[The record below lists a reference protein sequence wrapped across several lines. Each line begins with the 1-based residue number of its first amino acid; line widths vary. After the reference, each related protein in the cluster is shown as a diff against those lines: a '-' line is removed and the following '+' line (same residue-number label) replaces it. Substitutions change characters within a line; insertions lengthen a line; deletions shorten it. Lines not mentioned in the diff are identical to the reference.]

1 MPSAVIVT
9 PSPVEYQAV
18 RQHLENLKE
27 IVHPSGTI
35 YEQGSCGSWQVAIL
49 EIFKEYDRASEEIER
64 LISYCNSEMII
75 YVGRATVPRKSNFG
89 DVLVAT
95 QIRYTDNSLLN
106 QRLERLDKRL
116 NISLQPSYDVL
127 QRVRVE
133 ARKKD
138 WLKNTSG
145 GNAPN
150 LLIGTILAFKKAISF
165 DTLGLGISQIL
176 EEPLLIGSH
185 DHVASLAVEVDGFGL
200 WSLRK
205 IKRNVPLLVV
215 SGISALNGA
224 RQEEAAINASAFALH
239 ILSKLST
246 NYQSVTAPRQGN
258 EFAISRIELCNIR
271 CFESVTLDF
280 HQHDR
285 LQRWTML
292 LGDNAVGK
300 STLLKSLALGLC
312 NESEAAALIQAMPGE
327 ILREGTT
334 DGFITIHLMDESQ
347 TEQTKPYTIT
357 TTITKASPEAPETIR
372 QTTEPADS
380 FPWSDIFVCG
390 YGTDRASQA
399 NTSYEQYQTIDAV
412 RSLFDSQVFLQN
424 PELIMLRQ
432 DPAVRACIAN
442 KLQKILMLDD
452 TEGYLQNTKR
462 GLELTGPWGR
472 QPLPTLSDG
481 YRSTTQ
487 WVLDFMSWLIHA
499 DRLVGNPDIGGI
511 LIINE
516 LEQHLHPRWQRI
528 IVQRLRRQFPKTQI
542 IASTHTPLVAA
553 GIADVDDSMLIKL
566 ERDIEGSISLLEIDK
581 AEING
586 KRADQIL
593 TSSAFDLMTTR
604 NDRSHD
610 EVDRYTALLGKTQR
624 TTEEEVELALL
635 RPRIQER
642 YNSGENPMNQLVEK
656 AIDVALADNLTSFS
670 PEMLDTETR
679 RQLLDLLQTDD

>member
-35 YEQGSCGSWQVAIL
+35 YEQGTCGSWQVAVL
-49 EIFKEYDRASEEIER
+49 EIFRNYDRASEEIER

-75 YVGRATVPRKSNFG
+75 YVGRAVRLSNDLLELNDG
-89 DVLVAT
+89 NVLVAT
-95 QIRYTDNSLLN
+95 KIRYLSDSVLD
-106 QRLERLDKRL
+106 QRVERPD
-116 NISLQPSYDVL
+116 ISLQPSYNLL
-127 QRVRVE
+127 QRVRAE

-145 GNAPN
+145 GNAPK
-150 LLIGTILAFKKAISF
+150 LLIGTILACKKEINSNR
-165 DTLGLGISQIL
+165 
-176 EEPLLIGSH
+176 LIELKLSEAALSTISH
-185 DHVASLAVEVDGFGL
+185 DHDASLAVEVDGFGI
-200 WSLRK
+200 WSLKK
-205 IKRNVPLLVV
+205 IKSDVPLLIV
-215 SGISALNGA
+215 SGISALN
-224 RQEEAAINASAFALH
+224 RVRHKEAAINASTFALH
-239 ILSKLST
+239 MLSKLST
-246 NYQSVTAPRQGN
+246 HHQSVTVPRQGN
-258 EFAISRIELCNIR
+258 EFAISRIELSNIR
-271 CFESVTLDF
+271 CFESLTLDF

-357 TTITKASPEAPETIR
+357 TTITKAFPEAPETIR

-432 DPAVRACIAN
+432 DPEVRAYIAN
-442 KLQKILMLDD
+442 KLQQILMLDD
-452 TEGYLQNTKR
+452 TGGYLQNTKR

-487 WVLDFMSWLIHA
+487 WVLDFMSWLIHTN
-499 DRLVGNPDIGGI
+499 RLVGNPDIGGI
-511 LIINE
+511 LIIDE
-516 LEQHLHPRWQRI
+516 LEQHLHPRWQRT

-542 IASTHTPLVAA
+542 ITSTHTPLVAA

-610 EVDRYTALLGKTQR
+610 EVDRYTALLVKTQR
-624 TTEEEVELALL
+624 TTEEEAELALL

-656 AIDVALADNLTSFS
+656 AIDVALADNLSSFS